1 MNNQVSAFLSAHN
14 FVNHVDVL
22 SVAQAILYDMKKGL
36 KKEGADQDMIR
47 TFCNPVFGSISGIL
61 SPSSSSL

>member
-22 SVAQAILYDMKKGL
+22 TVAQAILSDMRKGL
-36 KKEGADQDMIR
+36 KKEGADQDIIR
-47 TFCNPVFGSISGIL
+47 TFCNP
-61 SPSSSSL
+61 PEK

>member
-36 KKEGADQDMIR
+36 KKEGADQDD
-47 TFCNPVFGSISGIL
+47 V
-61 SPSSSSL
+61 